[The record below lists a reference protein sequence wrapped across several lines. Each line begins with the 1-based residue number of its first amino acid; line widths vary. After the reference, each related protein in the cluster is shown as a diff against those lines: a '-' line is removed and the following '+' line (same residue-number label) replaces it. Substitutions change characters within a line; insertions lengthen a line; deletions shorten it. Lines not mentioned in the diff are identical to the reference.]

1 MNIKHIGFDEHE
13 VLHQLKHYLPTQ
25 TPLKDFIHHN
35 SLHAFQD
42 KNFYE
47 AIFKA
52 ASVFGFEATL
62 PLRDFRQLH
71 QTGRITHTALERAVE
86 QRYGKG
92 SFSDWKAPLF
102 EISFD
107 TPFQPKIG
115 QLRARWKERYQ
126 IDLDGLVYPLL
137 FRILSSY
144 LDQGVALA
152 QFPFEA
158 DGLLNA
164 IRAFERG
171 SYTSF
176 FKSKRAKQLL
186 LDADT
191 DLSTLL
197 NIVVGEKAYYEQYLF
212 DQQFGHRGWSGMV
225 AVIEEQPQ
233 AVLAAKQISLQ
244 ELIQVELL
252 FEIDA
257 LETSLGRNWKPL
269 CEGHDVPPPLDL
281 LADTLITEHQAVLAI
296 WQDAFEWSYY
306 DDVLSGLQA
315 AQQRRATSTVAA
327 EKAFQAIFCI
337 DERECSL
344 RRYTELLEPAA
355 ETLGCPGFFGV
366 EFYFQPQ
373 HAKFYEKLCPLPV
386 TPKHLIKEGKAKRKK
401 KRDLFQAT
409 FTHSV
414 AGGLLSSLAIGHFAA
429 LKSFRDILFPGK
441 HHHLA
446 STFDQMY
453 FESELLIENT
463 SLDAVENGLQLGYTV
478 AEMTTRVA
486 GLLKNIGLT
495 QGFAPLVY
503 LVAHGSTT
511 INNPYH
517 RAYDCGACS
526 GRNGSVNAR
535 VFAFMGNHPQ
545 VRAELLAMGIE
556 IPETTQFVGALHD
569 TTADEMA
576 FYDEG
581 RLSVINKSLHKKH
594 KGTFEAAL
602 DLNAKERSRRFASID
617 TTAHLKKVRRQVRK
631 RSVSFFEPRPELG
644 HGTNALCFV
653 GHRSLTKHLFLDRR
667 AFMNSYDYRND
678 PTGELLLGVMRPL
691 PPVCGGIN
699 LEYYFS
705 RVDNYKL
712 GAGTKLPHNVVG
724 LIGVANSSDGD
735 LRPGL
740 PLQMIEVHDPVRLLM
755 LVEHYPEVV
764 LATIKKEDSLY
775 EWFINGWVHLVA
787 IHPETGRFY
796 YFQNGAFGLYEPTQR
811 QVASMSDVTQYIE
824 QAKEM
829 KTNHIV
835 EATQE
840 NIPVHVLDV

>member
-1 MNIKHIGFDEHE
+1 
-13 VLHQLKHYLPTQ
+13 
-25 TPLKDFIHHN
+25 
-35 SLHAFQD
+35 
-42 KNFYE
+42 
-47 AIFKA
+47 
-52 ASVFGFEATL
+52 
-62 PLRDFRQLH
+62 
-71 QTGRITHTALERAVE
+71 
-86 QRYGKG
+86 
-92 SFSDWKAPLF
+92 
-102 EISFD
+102 
-107 TPFQPKIG
+107 
-115 QLRARWKERYQ
+115 
-126 IDLDGLVYPLL
+126 
-137 FRILSSY
+137 
-144 LDQGVALA
+144 
-152 QFPFEA
+152 
-158 DGLLNA
+158 
-164 IRAFERG
+164 
-171 SYTSF
+171 
-176 FKSKRAKQLL
+176 
-186 LDADT
+186 
-191 DLSTLL
+191 
-197 NIVVGEKAYYEQYLF
+197 
-212 DQQFGHRGWSGMV
+212 
-225 AVIEEQPQ
+225 
-233 AVLAAKQISLQ
+233 
-244 ELIQVELL
+244 
-252 FEIDA
+252 
-257 LETSLGRNWKPL
+257 
-269 CEGHDVPPPLDL
+269 
-281 LADTLITEHQAVLAI
+281 
-296 WQDAFEWSYY
+296 
-306 DDVLSGLQA
+306 
-315 AQQRRATSTVAA
+315 
-327 EKAFQAIFCI
+327 
-337 DERECSL
+337 
-344 RRYTELLEPAA
+344 
-355 ETLGCPGFFGV
+355 
-366 EFYFQPQ
+366 
-373 HAKFYEKLCPLPV
+373 V
-386 TPKHLIKEGKAKRKK
+386 T
-401 KRDLFQAT
+401 
-409 FTHSV
+409 
-414 AGGLLSSLAIGHFAA
+414 
-429 LKSFRDILFPGK
+429 
-441 HHHLA
+441 
-446 STFDQMY
+446 
-453 FESELLIENT
+453 
-463 SLDAVENGLQLGYTV
+463 
-478 AEMTTRVA
+478 

-535 VFAFMGNHPQ
+535 VFAFMANHPQ

-581 RLSVINKSLHKKH
+581 RLSVINKALHKKH

-787 IHPETGRFY
+787 IHPETGQFY
-796 YFQNGAFGLYEPTQR
+796 YFQNGAFGLYEPIQR